1 MGRLS
6 TLSARLLAAAA
17 CALGA
22 LSLSASAA
30 SAAAVPDPLAYGP
43 HPTKKIDY
51 EAGSLLLT
59 LPDGVSTT
67 PVPLRGSITYADDV
81 DFADVVVFVH
91 GRHASCLGSPT
102 APRQIC
108 DDVTDPDGTPT
119 QSDVRSYGGYDY
131 MARNLASHGY
141 TVMSLEAN
149 TTNFDNG
156 WRDGGANA
164 RSQIIQANLE
174 LLWRWNNG
182 AGPYVPGEPDHTV
195 GTKLVGRLNF
205 AEGIGLMG
213 HSRGGDA
220 VTDFIGYTRNLRVRS
235 GFQRISLAGVLALA
249 PVNYTANKMP
259 YGTNYGVLLPACDGD
274 VSTLQGA
281 RFFENAKYPTDTGQA
296 TDTFAKV
303 QWYVQ
308 GTNHNFFNT
317 VWTQD
322 DFSRT
327 DDPACSRGAERSA
340 RLTPADQRRVGAALM
355 NSFMRRY
362 VGNETAF
369 DPIMTG
375 EVTLPE
381 TAAPQESGK
390 GLAEEVKT
398 SYVAP
403 LGARLDVLRPTSIA
417 DPQPD
422 PSLGGLTTPIDPLLT
437 TRTAAGGALTTT
449 GLARFEVCNPYD
461 VAYRQGPTYRADYP
475 VCPEL
480 NSFGR
485 AITDP
490 RREIVEG
497 NRSKGNQYTVAWE
510 GPASITA
517 ALGAEGATKDVSGYG
532 VLDLRAAT
540 NRHDLR
546 NPAGDNVRPNSATQ
560 DFDVTL
566 IDAAGNRATTN
577 AAKWTT
583 SLEPSI
589 GTTYRHIVLN
599 GIRIPLTTFR
609 GVDLRQ
615 VTAVELGFGTR
626 TPSGSIQLA
635 DVMFQE
641 SAKPVDP
648 VVPPPDGPPSVP
660 PGPIVDPPRTAPTP
674 GVCADTKKPVVRLT
688 QLAAKAKKLWI
699 RGVAVDSGCAGGRGK
714 AAGGVARTLVSLY
727 KPVAGGKARFVT
739 ARGTLS
745 KPLPIS
751 GGIAIPAAGKS
762 GWSVSIA
769 KARLPRGR
777 YRVRVT
783 TYDRAGNARRLGL
796 RTVTLK

>member
-1 MGRLS
+1 MRRFSLS
-6 TLSARLLAAAA
+6 PGRLLAAAA
-17 CALGA
+17 GTLAA
-22 LSLSASAA
+22 LSLGAAAA
-30 SAAAVPDPLAYGP
+30 SAADVPDPLAYGP

-51 EAGSLLLT
+51 EAGSMLLT
-59 LPDGVSTT
+59 LADGVSTT

-91 GRHASCLGSPT
+91 GRHAACIGSPT

-131 MARNLASHGY
+131 MAKNLASHGY

-149 TTNFDNG
+149 TTNFDNS

-182 AGPYVPGEPDHTV
+182 AGPYVAGEPDHTV

-327 DDPACSRGAERSA
+327 DDPACSRGVDTSA

-362 VGNETAF
+362 VGNERAF

-375 EVTLPE
+375 EVTLPAS
-381 TAAPQESGK
+381 AAPQESGK

-403 LGARLDVLRPTSIA
+403 RGARLDVLRPTSIA

-422 PSLGGLTTPIDPLLT
+422 PLVGPVSPIDPLLT
-437 TRTAAGGALTTT
+437 TRTAAGGELTTT

-461 VAYRQGPTYRADYP
+461 LAYRQGPTYRADYP

-485 AITDP
+485 TITDP

-510 GPASITA
+510 GPASINA
-517 ALGAEGATKDVSGYG
+517 ALPAATDVSSFG

-546 NPAGDNVRPNSATQ
+546 NPAGDTFTPSSATQ

-599 GIRIPLTTFR
+599 GIRIPLTAFG
-609 GVDLRQ
+609 GVDLKQ

-626 TPSGSIQLA
+626 TASGSIQLA

-641 SAKPVDP
+641 TAKPVDP
-648 VVPPPDGPPSVP
+648 VIPPPDGPPSVP
-660 PGPIVDPPRTAPTP
+660 PGPVVDPPRTAPTP
-674 GVCADTKKPVVRLT
+674 GVCADTAKPVVKLT
-688 QLAAKAKKLWI
+688 QLAAKAKKLWVS
-699 RGVAVDSGCAGGRGK
+699 GVAIDRGCAGGTGK
-714 AAGGVARTLVSLY
+714 AAGGVERTLVEIYRPTS
-727 KPVAGGKARFVT
+727 GGKARFVT
-739 ARGTLS
+739 ATGRLS
-745 KPLPIS
+745 KPLPLAQ
-751 GGIAIPAAGKS
+751 GIAIPAKGKGS
-762 GWSVSIA
+762 WSVGVA
-769 KARLPRGR
+769 KGKLPKGS
-777 YRVRVT
+777 YRVRVS
-783 TYDRAGNARRLGL
+783 TYDRSGNLRKLGV
-796 RTVTLK
+796 RSLKLK

>member
-1 MGRLS
+1 MTG
-6 TLSARLLAAAA
+6 ALA
-17 CALGA
+17 A
-22 LSLSASAA
+22 LSLSASAV
-30 SAAAVPDPLAYGP
+30 AAELPDPLAYGS

-51 EAGSLLLT
+51 EAGNLLLR
-59 LPDGVSTT
+59 LADGISTT
-67 PVPLRGSITYADDV
+67 QVPLRGSITYPEDTDAAKV
-81 DFADVVVFVH
+81 IVFDH
-91 GRHASCLGSPT
+91 GRHAACIGGPVDPT
-102 APRQIC
+102 QRIC
-108 DDVTDPDGTPT
+108 DDTTAPDGTPIET
-119 QSDVRSYGGYDY
+119 DVRSYAGYDY
-131 MARNLASHGY
+131 MAKNLASHGY
-141 TVMSLEAN
+141 AVISVETN
-149 TTNFDNG
+149 TANFDND

-195 GTKLVGRLNF
+195 GTKLVGKLEF
-205 AEGIGLMG
+205 ADGIGLMG

-220 VTDFIGYTRNLRVRS
+220 VTDFIGYTRNITRPRS
-235 GFQRISLAGVLALA
+235 GFQRFTLDAVLALA

-281 RFFENAKYPTDTGQA
+281 RFFENAKYPTDNAGQR

-322 DFSRT
+322 DFGNTS
-327 DDPACSRGAERSA
+327 DPACTRSAATTA

-362 VGNETAF
+362 VGDERAF
-369 DPIMTG
+369 DPVMTG

-381 TAAPQESGK
+381 TAAPRESGK
-390 GLAEEVKT
+390 GLAEQVKT

-403 LGARLDVLRPTSIA
+403 DGARLVVLRPTPIA

-422 PSLGGLTTPIDPLLT
+422 PSLGGLITPIDPLLS
-437 TRTAAGGALTTT
+437 TRTATGGELTTT
-449 GLARFEVCNPYD
+449 GLSRFEVCNPYD
-461 VAYRQGPTYRADYP
+461 LAYRAGPIYRAAYP

-485 AITDP
+485 VITDP

-497 NRSKGNQYTVAWE
+497 NRSKGNQFTVAWE
-510 GPASITA
+510 GPASINA
-517 ALGAEGATKDVSGYG
+517 ALPAATDVSGFG

-546 NPAGDNVRPNSATQ
+546 NPAGDGSTPNSATQ

-577 AAKWTT
+577 AAAWTT

-599 GIRIPLTTFR
+599 GIRIPLGTFR
-609 GVDLRQ
+609 GVDLTQ

-626 TPSGSIQLA
+626 TATGSIQLA
-635 DVMFQE
+635 DVIFQE

-648 VVPPPDGPPSVP
+648 VIPPPDGPPSVA

-674 GVCADTKKPVVRLT
+674 GVCSDTTKPVVKLT
-688 QLAAKAKKLWI
+688 QLAAKAKKLWVQ
-699 RGVAVDSGCAGGRGK
+699 GVALDAGCVGGSGK
-714 AAGGVARTLVSLY
+714 AAGGVAQTLVEVY
-727 KPVAGGKARFVT
+727 RPVSGGKARFVT

-745 KPLPIS
+745 KPLPLA
-751 GGIAIPAAGKS
+751 GGIALKAKGKGS
-762 GWSVSIA
+762 WSVGVA
-769 KARLPRGR
+769 KARLPKGS
-777 YRVRVT
+777 YRVRVST
-783 TYDRAGNARRLGL
+783 FDRSGNL
-796 RTVTLK
+796 RTLGVRRVTLK

>member
-1 MGRLS
+1 LRRFSL
-6 TLSARLLAAAA
+6 TPARLLAAATA
-17 CALGA
+17 TFAALT
-22 LSLSASAA
+22 LSASAA
-30 SAAAVPDPLAYGP
+30 SAADVPDPLAAGP

-51 EAGSLLLT
+51 EAGSMLLT
-59 LPDGVSTT
+59 LADGVSTT

-81 DFADVVVFVH
+81 DFADIVVFVH
-91 GRHASCLGSPT
+91 GRHAACIGSPT

-131 MARNLASHGY
+131 MAKNLASHGY

-149 TTNFDNG
+149 TTNFDNS

-174 LLWRWNNG
+174 LLWRWNNA

-322 DFSRT
+322 DFSSSS
-327 DDPACSRGAERSA
+327 DPACSRTAERTA

-362 VGNETAF
+362 VGGERAF
-369 DPIMTG
+369 DPLMTG

-381 TAAPQESGK
+381 SAAPLESGK

-403 LGARLDVLRPTSIA
+403 RGARLDVLRPTSII
-417 DPQPD
+417 DPQPE
-422 PSLGGLTTPIDPLLT
+422 LGPVSPIDPLLT
-437 TRTAAGGALTTT
+437 TTTAAGGALTTT

-461 VAYRQGPTYRADYP
+461 LAYRQGPTYRADYP
-475 VCPEL
+475 LCPEL
-480 NSFGR
+480 TSFGR
-485 AITDP
+485 PITDP

-510 GPASITA
+510 GPASIVA
-517 ALGAEGATKDVSGYG
+517 GLSGATDVSGFG

-546 NPAGDNVRPNSATQ
+546 NPAGDNVNPASATQ
-560 DFDVTL
+560 DFEVTL
-566 IDAAGNRATTN
+566 VDVAGNRATTN
-577 AAKWTT
+577 AAAWTT

-589 GTTYRHIVLN
+589 GTTFRHIVLN
-599 GIRIPLTTFR
+599 GIRIPLTAFR
-609 GVDLRQ
+609 GVDLKQ

-648 VVPPPDGPPSVP
+648 VIPPPDGPPSIP
-660 PGPIVDPPRTAPTP
+660 PGPIVDPPRNAPTP
-674 GVCADTKKPVVRLT
+674 GVCADTTKPVVKLT
-688 QLAAKAKKLWI
+688 QLATKAKKLWVS
-699 RGVAVDSGCAGGRGK
+699 GVAIDRGCAGGRGK
-714 AAGGVARTLVSLY
+714 AAGGVQQTLVEIYRPTS
-727 KPVAGGKARFVT
+727 GGKARFVT
-739 ARGTLS
+739 GKGTLS
-745 KPLPIS
+745 KPLPLAQ
-751 GGIAIPAAGKS
+751 GIAIPAKGKGS
-762 GWSVSIA
+762 WSVGIA
-769 KARLPRGR
+769 KRKLPKGS
-777 YRVRVT
+777 YRVRVS
-783 TYDRAGNARRLGL
+783 TYDTSGNLRKLGV
-796 RTVTLK
+796 RSLKVK